1 MTSTL
6 VPNGFD
12 DALRGLPCSLAH
24 DDGSHTLLPV
34 NRWRAPPGAADEA
47 LLLRGCT
54 GPTVDI
60 GCGPGRLVAALSVR
74 GVVALGID
82 VSPLAVALTRSRGA
96 MALHRDVHDRLPG
109 EGRWR
114 HVLLADGNIGIGGN
128 PARLLRRAGELLLRG
143 GTVLAEV
150 EPPGS
155 GVRCGSARLVH
166 HDTMHHDTAG
176 PSFPWCRVSADA
188 ATAVADAA
196 DLRLLSVAHHGGRWA
211 ALLQRR

>member
-6 VPNGFD
+6 APNGFD

-34 NRWRAPPGAADEA
+34 DRWRALPGAADEA

-54 GPTVDI
+54 GPTVDV

-74 GVVALGID
+74 GVMALGID

-114 HVLLADGNIGIGGN
+114 HVLLADGNIGIGGD

-166 HDTMHHDTAG
+166 HDVAG

-188 ATAVADAA
+188 ATVVADAA
-196 DLRLLSVAHHGGRWA
+196 DLRLLAVTQHSGRWA
-211 ALLQRR
+211 ALLQRH

>member
-1 MTSTL
+1 
-6 VPNGFD
+6 
-12 DALRGLPCSLAH
+12 
-24 DDGSHTLLPV
+24 
-34 NRWRAPPGAADEA
+34 
-47 LLLRGCT
+47 
-54 GPTVDI
+54 
-60 GCGPGRLVAALSVR
+60 
-74 GVVALGID
+74 
-82 VSPLAVALTRSRGA
+82 

-114 HVLLADGNIGIGGN
+114 HVLLADGNIGIGGD
-128 PARLLRRAGELLLRG
+128 PARLLRRVRELLRRG

-188 ATAVADAA
+188 ATTVADAA

>member
-6 VPNGFD
+6 ASNGFD
-12 DALRGLPCSLAH
+12 DALRGRPCSLAH

-34 NRWRAPPGAADEA
+34 DRWRALPGAADEA

-54 GPTVDI
+54 GPTVDV

-74 GVVALGID
+74 GVMALGID

-114 HVLLADGNIGIGGN
+114 HVLLADGNIGIGGD

-166 HDTMHHDTAG
+166 HDVTG

-196 DLRLLSVAHHGGRWA
+196 GLRLLGVTQHSGRWA

>member
-6 VPNGFD
+6 APRGFE

-24 DDGSHTLLPV
+24 DDGSRTLLPV
-34 NRWRAPPGAADEA
+34 DRWQAPPGAADEA
-47 LLLRGCT
+47 LLLRRCT
-54 GPTVDI
+54 GPTVDV

-82 VSPLAVALTRSRGA
+82 ISPLAVALTRGRGA

-109 EGRWR
+109 EGRWC
-114 HVLLADGNIGIGGN
+114 HALLADGNIGIGGD
-128 PARLLRRAGELLLRG
+128 PARLLRRVGELVRRG
-143 GTVLAEV
+143 GTVLAEL

-155 GVRCGSARLVH
+155 GIRYGSARLV
-166 HDTMHHDTAG
+166 HHDTAG

-188 ATAVADAA
+188 ATTVANAA
-196 DLRLLSVAHHGGRWA
+196 DLRLLGVAHHSGRWA

>member
-6 VPNGFD
+6 APNGFD

-24 DDGSHTLLPV
+24 DDGSHTPLPV
-34 NRWRAPPGAADEA
+34 DRWRALPGAADEA

-54 GPTVDI
+54 GPTVDV

-74 GVVALGID
+74 GVMALGID

-114 HVLLADGNIGIGGN
+114 HVLLADGNIGIGGD

-166 HDTMHHDTAG
+166 DDIAG

-188 ATAVADAA
+188 ATVVADAA
-196 DLRLLSVAHHGGRWA
+196 DLRLLAVTQHSGRWA
-211 ALLQRR
+211 ALLQRH

>member
-6 VPNGFD
+6 APRGFE

-34 NRWRAPPGAADEA
+34 DRWRALPGAADEA

-54 GPTVDI
+54 GPTVDV

-74 GVVALGID
+74 GVMALGID

-114 HVLLADGNIGIGGN
+114 HVLLADGNIGIGGD

-166 HDTMHHDTAG
+166 DDIAG

-188 ATAVADAA
+188 ATVVADAA
-196 DLRLLSVAHHGGRWA
+196 DLRLLAVTQHSGRWA
-211 ALLQRR
+211 ALLQRH